1 MAARGLNLR
10 AEIPMS
16 GRTGTVPAGVRT
28 PGRIAAERE
37 GSGAGPAVRP
47 DEAGRG
53 VPLPPGWSLRSCL
66 ELGELPSA
74 VPCARLHTRQVL
86 WEWSKQRVLHWVA
99 IRVMLRGD
107 RSRVPGWGRELGRYG
122 GRGDAGVTCAGAAD
136 MAAWAGLA
144 LLTCVPDRG
153 RAGCDDF
160 ASDAISG
167 G

>member
-28 PGRIAAERE
+28 PGRITAERE

-66 ELGELPSA
+66 ELGALPSA

-86 WEWSKQRVLHWVA
+86 WEWGVLESLAGTAELILSDPHQR
-99 IRVMLRGD
+99 
-107 RSRVPGWGRELGRYG
+107 RE
-122 GRGDAGVTCAGAAD
+122 
-136 MAAWAGLA
+136 
-144 LLTCVPDRG
+144 CV
-153 RAGCDDF
+153 
-160 ASDAISG
+160 S
-167 G
+167 